1 MAGMSRYIPVYL
13 GQSKLG
19 LKAEDFISGSD
30 IASIE
35 KSIKPGRVE
44 AISLDGAVSD
54 ALLKDIGVEVGVD
67 VVSAKYVWPSVEREY
82 WYEFLFLN
90 YCLAGFH
97 KFGQVG
103 RRGVTDECSVMAGSC
118 FVVDPSRTHWLEP
131 AVENPELCLLL
142 QFAVPRRDK
151 KSFNKIMDWMSPSF
165 RFLPLFR

>member
-1 MAGMSRYIPVYL
+1 MSRYVPVYL

-35 KSIKPGRVE
+35 KQVRTGEVE
-44 AISLDGAVSD
+44 AISLDDAVLE
-54 ALLKDIGVEVGVD
+54 ALRKDIGVEVGVD
-67 VVSAKYVWPSVEREY
+67 VLATRYAWPHVEHKN
-82 WYEFLFLN
+82 WHSFLFLN
-90 YCLAGFH
+90 YCLTGFH

-103 RRGVTDECSVMAGSC
+103 RRGVLDECSVMPGSC
-118 FVVDPSRTHWLEP
+118 FVVDPSRIHWLEP
-131 AVENPELCLLL
+131 TVENPEVCLLL

-151 KSFNKIMDWMSPSF
+151 KSFNKITNWMSPSF